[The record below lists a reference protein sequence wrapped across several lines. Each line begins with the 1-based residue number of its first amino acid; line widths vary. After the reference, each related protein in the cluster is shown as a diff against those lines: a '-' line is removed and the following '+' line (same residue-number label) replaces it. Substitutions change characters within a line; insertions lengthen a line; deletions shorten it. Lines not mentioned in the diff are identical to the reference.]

1 MTKKTCGDSDFLVFP
16 NYGQIDF
23 LLRDFPF
30 SFTKKFRQIK
40 SMPQIMLTLLNA
52 ACSHIYKNATA
63 FTTSARSKVSDY
75 AGMLENCQMEII
87 VTAKGL
93 LYTLTSKN
101 LHTPS

>member
-1 MTKKTCGDSDFLVFP
+1 MFFKWWNQFHEKISSNQIIATKYAQS
-16 NYGQIDF
+16 
-23 LLRDFPF
+23 
-30 SFTKKFRQIK
+30 
-40 SMPQIMLTLLNA
+40 LLNA

-101 LHTPS
+101 LHTPT